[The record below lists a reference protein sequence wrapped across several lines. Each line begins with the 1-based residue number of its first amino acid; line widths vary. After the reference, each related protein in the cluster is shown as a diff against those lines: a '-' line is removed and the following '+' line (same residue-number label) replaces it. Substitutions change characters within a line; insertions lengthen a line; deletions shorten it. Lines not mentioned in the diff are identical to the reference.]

1 MFTDEIHTILSLLL
15 GCVVVEMIRR
25 KAYKFQLKP
34 NPEQIASMKS
44 FAGACRFV
52 YNRALTMQSDI
63 WRNGDRYIPYN
74 KMAPWLVEW
83 KSQEEMSWLSNAPSQ
98 ILQQSLKD
106 LDKAFNNL
114 FARRATFPSP
124 KKKGRNDAFR
134 YPTQRVKL
142 DEGNERIQL
151 PKLGWMRYRKS
162 RSITGVIKNVTVSMK
177 LDKWY
182 VSLQTEAEVDDP
194 SPKQSSII
202 GLDTS
207 NIKCITTSDSI
218 DFLSQ
223 ASLPKMEKSLEKSLK
238 LLRKK
243 KRFSSNWAKQK
254 HKVNRLLHRISNMR
268 KDHFH
273 KISTAL
279 SKNHA
284 IVVIENLEDATSLS
298 NHRKRTSGFTLNDI
312 YELKRQL
319 DYKLKWNGGELVTVC
334 ERDDNLKPII
344 DDASSNHYGRLRAEK
359 ILAAGHAVIACGGA
373 DLLGHPMKQEPSE
386 DGKSTVILL

>member
-1 MFTDEIHTILSLLL
+1 
-15 GCVVVEMIRR
+15 MIRR
-25 KAYKFQLKP
+25 QAYKFQLKP
-34 NPEQIASMKS
+34 TPEQIASMRS

-134 YPTQRVKL
+134 YPIQRVKL

-151 PKLGWMRYRKS
+151 PKLGWVRYRKS

-182 VSLQTEAEVDDP
+182 VSLQTECEVNEF
-194 SPKQSSII
+194 SSQQSSII
-202 GLDTS
+202 GLDVS
-207 NIKCITTSDSI
+207 NIECITTSEGT

-223 ASLPKMEKSLEKSLK
+223 ESLSKMEKSLEKNIK
-238 LLRKK
+238 RLRKK
-243 KRFSSNWAKQK
+243 KKFSSNWVKQRY
-254 HKVNRLLHRISNMR
+254 KVNRLLNRISNMR

-273 KISTAL
+273 KISTTL

-284 IVVIENLEDATSLS
+284 IVVIENLEEATSLFKHPKSTKHFLS
-298 NHRKRTSGFTLNDI
+298 NKT

-319 DYKLKWNGGELVTVC
+319 DYKLNWNGGELVTVR
-334 ERDDNLKPII
+334 ERDNNFKPVS
-344 DDASSNHYGRLRAEK
+344 DDASSNHYSKLRAEK

-373 DLLGHPMKQEPSE
+373 ELLGHPMKQEPSE
-386 DGKSTVILL
+386 DSKNTVILL

>member
-1 MFTDEIHTILSLLL
+1 ML
-15 GCVVVEMIRR
+15 RR
-25 KAYKFQLKP
+25 QAFKFQLKP
-34 NPEQIASMKS
+34 TPAQIASMKS

-74 KMAPWLVEW
+74 KMASWLVEW
-83 KSQEEMSWLSNAPSQ
+83 KGQEELSWLSNAPSQ

-106 LDKAFNNL
+106 LEKAFNNL

-124 KKKGRNDAFR
+124 KKKGKNDAFR

-151 PKLGWMRYRKS
+151 PKLGWVRYRKS
-162 RSITGVIKNVTVSMK
+162 RNITGVIKNVTVSMK

-182 VSLQTEAEVDDP
+182 VSLQTESEVETP
-194 SPKQSSII
+194 ALLQSSMI
-202 GLDTS
+202 GLDTC
-207 NIKCITTSDSI
+207 NIECLTTSEGT
-218 DFLSQ
+218 DFFSQ
-223 ASLPKMEKSLEKSLK
+223 ATLPKMERSLEKSIKRLR
-238 LLRKK
+238 RKK
-243 KRFSSNWAKQK
+243 NFSCNWIKQR

-284 IVVIENLEDATSLS
+284 IVVIENLEHATSHP
-298 NHRKRTSGFTLNDI
+298 NHAPRKKAAAVNNI

-319 DYKLKWNGGELVTVC
+319 DYKLSWNGGELVTVH
-334 ERDDNLKPII
+334 EHDNNLKPVGDDSACTTYGII
-344 DDASSNHYGRLRAEK
+344 RAKK
-359 ILAAGHAVIACGGA
+359 ILAAGHAVIACGGM
-373 DLLGHPMKQEPSE
+373 DILRHPLKQEPSE
-386 DGKSTVILL
+386 DDGSTAILL

>member
-1 MFTDEIHTILSLLL
+1 ML
-15 GCVVVEMIRR
+15 RR
-25 KAYKFQLKP
+25 QAFKFQLKP
-34 NPEQIASMKS
+34 TPAQIASMKS

-74 KMAPWLVEW
+74 KMASWLVEW
-83 KSQEEMSWLSNAPSQ
+83 KGQEELSWLSNAPSQ

-106 LDKAFNNL
+106 LEKAFNNL

-124 KKKGRNDAFR
+124 KKKGKNDAFR

-151 PKLGWMRYRKS
+151 PKLGWVRYRKS
-162 RSITGVIKNVTVSMK
+162 RNITGVIKNVTVSMK

-182 VSLQTEAEVDDP
+182 VSLQTESEVETP
-194 SPKQSSII
+194 ALLQSSMI
-202 GLDTS
+202 GLDTC
-207 NIKCITTSDSI
+207 NIECLTTSEGT
-218 DFLSQ
+218 DFFSQ
-223 ASLPKMEKSLEKSLK
+223 ATLPKMERSLEKSIKRLR
-238 LLRKK
+238 RKK
-243 KRFSSNWAKQK
+243 NFSCNWIKQR

-284 IVVIENLEDATSLS
+284 IVVIENLEHATSLP
-298 NHRKRTSGFTLNDI
+298 NHAPRKKAAAVNNI

-319 DYKLKWNGGELVTVC
+319 DYKLSWNGGELVTVH
-334 ERDDNLKPII
+334 EHDNNLKPVGDDSACTTYGII
-344 DDASSNHYGRLRAEK
+344 RAKK
-359 ILAAGHAVIACGGA
+359 ILAAGHAVIACGGM
-373 DLLGHPMKQEPSE
+373 D
-386 DGKSTVILL
+386 I

>member
-1 MFTDEIHTILSLLL
+1 
-15 GCVVVEMIRR
+15 MIRR
-25 KAYKFQLKP
+25 QAYKFQLKP
-34 NPEQIASMKS
+34 TPEQIASMKS

-83 KSQEEMSWLSNAPSQ
+83 KSQEEISWLSNAPSQ

-124 KKKGRNDAFR
+124 KKKGKNDAFR

-151 PKLGWMRYRKS
+151 PKLGWVRYRKS
-162 RSITGVIKNVTVSMK
+162 RSITGVVKNVTVSMK

-182 VSLQTEAEVDDP
+182 VSLQTEAEVDEP
-194 SPKQSSII
+194 SSQQSSMI

-207 NIKCITTSDSI
+207 NIECITTSDST

-223 ASLPKMEKSLEKSLK
+223 ASLPKMEKSLEKNIK
-238 LLRKK
+238 RLRKK
-243 KRFSSNWAKQK
+243 KRFSSNWVKQR
-254 HKVNRLLHRISNMR
+254 HKVNRLLNRISNMR
-268 KDHFH
+268 KD
-273 KISTAL
+273 
-279 SKNHA
+279 
-284 IVVIENLEDATSLS
+284 
-298 NHRKRTSGFTLNDI
+298 
-312 YELKRQL
+312 
-319 DYKLKWNGGELVTVC
+319 
-334 ERDDNLKPII
+334 
-344 DDASSNHYGRLRAEK
+344 
-359 ILAAGHAVIACGGA
+359 
-373 DLLGHPMKQEPSE
+373 
-386 DGKSTVILL
+386 

>member
-1 MFTDEIHTILSLLL
+1 
-15 GCVVVEMIRR
+15 MIRR
-25 KAYKFQLKP
+25 QAFKFQLKP
-34 NPEQIASMKS
+34 TPEQIASMKS

-52 YNRALTMQSDI
+52 YNRALNMQSGI

-74 KMAPWLVEW
+74 KMASWLVEW
-83 KSQEEMSWLSNAPSQ
+83 KGQEEMSWLSNAPSQ

-124 KKKGRNDAFR
+124 KKKGKNDAFR

-151 PKLGWMRYRKS
+151 PKLGWVRYRKS
-162 RSITGVIKNVTVSMK
+162 RDITGVIKNVTVSMK

-182 VSLQTEAEVDDP
+182 VSLQTESEVDTP
-194 SPKQSSII
+194 APQQSSMI
-202 GLDTS
+202 GLNTC
-207 NIKCITTSDSI
+207 NIECVTTSEGT

-223 ASLPKMEKSLEKSLK
+223 ASLPKMEKSLEKSIKCLR
-238 LLRKK
+238 RKK
-243 KRFSSNWAKQK
+243 KFSCNWVKQR
-254 HKVNRLLHRISNMR
+254 HKVNRLLNRISNMR

-284 IVVIENLEDATSLS
+284 IVVIENLEHATSLP
-298 NHRKRTSGFTLNDI
+298 KRSKHKKAVAVNDT

-319 DYKLKWNGGELVTVC
+319 DYKLSWNGGELLTVH
-334 ERDDNLKPII
+334 ERDNNFQPAQDESTYTPFGL
-344 DDASSNHYGRLRAEK
+344 LRAKK
-359 ILAAGHAVIACGGA
+359 ILAAGHAVIACGGS
-373 DLLGHPMKQEPSE
+373 DILRHPSKQEPSE
-386 DGKSTVILL
+386 DNGISTNLL

>member
-15 GCVVVEMIRR
+15 GCIVVEMIRR
-25 KAYKFQLKP
+25 QAYKFQLKP

-114 FARRATFPSP
+114 FSRRATFPSP
-124 KKKGRNDAFR
+124 KKKGKNDAFR

-151 PKLGWMRYRKS
+151 PKLGWVRYRKS

-182 VSLQTEAEVDDP
+182 VSLQTEAEVDEP
-194 SPKQSSII
+194 SSQQSSMI

-207 NIKCITTSDSI
+207 NIECITTSDST

-223 ASLPKMEKSLEKSLK
+223 ASLPKMERSLEKNIK
-238 LLRKK
+238 RLRKK
-243 KRFSSNWAKQK
+243 KRFSSNWVKQR
-254 HKVNRLLHRISNMR
+254 HKVNRLLNRISNMR

-273 KISTAL
+273 KISTTL

-284 IVVIENLEDATSLS
+284 IVVIENLDDATSLPKHPKSTKRFIS
-298 NHRKRTSGFTLNDI
+298 NET

-319 DYKLKWNGGELVTVC
+319 DYKLNWNGGELVTVR
-334 ERDDNLKPII
+334 ERDDNLRPFSY
-344 DDASSNHYGRLRAEK
+344 DATSNHYGKLRAER

-373 DLLGHPMKQEPSE
+373 ELLGHPMKQEPSE
-386 DGKSTVILL
+386 DGISTAI

>member
-1 MFTDEIHTILSLLL
+1 
-15 GCVVVEMIRR
+15 MIRR
-25 KAYKFQLKP
+25 QAYKFQLKP
-34 NPEQIASMKS
+34 TPEQIASMKS

-124 KKKGRNDAFR
+124 KKKGKNDAFR

-151 PKLGWMRYRKS
+151 PKLGWVRYRKS
-162 RSITGVIKNVTVSMK
+162 RSITGVVKNVTVSMK

-182 VSLQTEAEVDDP
+182 VSLQTEAEVDEP
-194 SPKQSSII
+194 SSQQSSMI

-207 NIKCITTSDSI
+207 NIECITTSDST

-223 ASLPKMEKSLEKSLK
+223 ASLPKMEKSLEKNIK
-238 LLRKK
+238 RLRKK
-243 KRFSSNWAKQK
+243 KRFSSNWVKQR
-254 HKVNRLLHRISNMR
+254 HKVNRLLNRISNMR

-273 KISTAL
+273 KISTTL

-284 IVVIENLEDATSLS
+284 IVVIENLEAATSLS
-298 NHRKRTSGFTLNDI
+298 RRPKSTKRFLSNET

-319 DYKLKWNGGELVTVC
+319 DYKLIWNGGELVTVR
-334 ERDDNLKPII
+334 ERDNNFKPVS
-344 DDASSNHYGRLRAEK
+344 DDASSSHYGKLRAER

-373 DLLGHPMKQEPSE
+373 ELLGHPMKQEPSE
-386 DGKSTVILL
+386 DGKSTANLL